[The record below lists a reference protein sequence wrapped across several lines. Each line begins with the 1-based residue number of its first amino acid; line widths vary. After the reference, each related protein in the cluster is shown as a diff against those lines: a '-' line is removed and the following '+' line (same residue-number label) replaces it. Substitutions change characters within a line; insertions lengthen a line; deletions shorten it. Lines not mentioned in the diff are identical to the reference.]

1 MIWLFFIL
9 MIALALL
16 FVWPVLNQP
25 APVDA
30 EAALTREL
38 DASRAQLQQIHD
50 EIETGFQDE
59 ESAARARRAMER
71 RILKLADKLEA
82 VKSGKAGGAI
92 SPAIK
97 FGVPAVILLGSAA
110 LYPFMGAP
118 GYSREAATPQIP
130 EIPAELRDK
139 SLPEL
144 IADLE
149 AKLST
154 MPEKDP
160 NGYMIL
166 ARGKMNMSDFE
177 GAMAAYQI
185 AYDASGEDERIAAE
199 MEEARAFIANRTN
212 ASGPDL
218 NSDAAEE
225 IRNMTP
231 EQQQARIAAMV
242 DGLAARL
249 ESDPTDLQGWQR
261 LIRARAV
268 MGNIEQARTDI
279 GTAKAAFEGDPAA
292 LEILSELENSLPVQG
307 AE

>member
-25 APVDA
+25 APVSA

-38 DASRAQLQQIHD
+38 EASKAQLQQIHD

-59 ESAARARRAMER
+59 ESAARAKRAMER
-71 RILKLADKLEA
+71 RILKLADKLDA
-82 VKSGKAGGAI
+82 VKSGKSGGAI

-110 LYPFMGAP
+110 LYPVMGAP

-154 MPEKDP
+154 MKEVDP

-166 ARGKMNMSDFE
+166 ARGKMNMSDYD
-177 GAMAAYQI
+177 GAIAAYQI
-185 AYDASGEDERIAAE
+185 AYEASGEDERIAAE
-199 MEEARAFIANRTN
+199 MEQARAFIANRGN

-218 NSDAAEE
+218 NSEAAEE

-231 EQQQARIAAMV
+231 EQQQARIASMV

-249 ESDPTDLQGWQR
+249 ESDPSDLQGWLR

-268 MGNIEQARTDI
+268 MGNLEQARLDLQ
-279 GTAKAAFEGDPAA
+279 TAKASFQNDPTA
-292 LEILSELENSLPVQG
+292 LNALSELESNLTQQG
-307 AE
+307 SE